1 MAQSNPLQ
9 SSTQSTNPA
18 QSNPVKSE
26 SKQPNLPTNPTPQ
39 KSPKDKI
46 TQGKITPKATNPT
59 QAKATQ
65 TPQPKTLIKPT
76 PHKTATNPKPPTL
89 KRLSLLGKCAFFAL
103 VAIVLGAVFLPF
115 FAPYS
120 PDFMDLDSIL
130 SPASSA
136 HILGTDHLGRDIYTR
151 LIFGARLS
159 LGSVALILLLVL
171 ALGIGI
177 GSACALYGGR
187 VDSVVMR
194 VCDMFLSMPTAV
206 LSLLFIAALGV
217 GLANVIIAIALT
229 HWAWYARLVRSLVLS
244 LKSKEFVALS
254 LVQGSSKWQSYKA
267 NMLTPIASQCLVL
280 ATMDI
285 GHFMLHIAGL
295 SFLGLGV
302 QAPQAEWGV
311 MLSEGKEYMWS
322 NAELLLYPGLAL
334 FVCVAVCNVLGDSL
348 RDYFDVNVNAE

>member
-1 MAQSNPLQ
+1 MIQPNTLQ
-9 SSTQSTNPA
+9 SSTQSTNTA
-18 QSNPVKSE
+18 KSE
-26 SKQPNLPTNPTPQ
+26 SRQPNPPPKTTPH
-39 KSPKDKI
+39 KIPKDKI
-46 TQGKITPKATNPT
+46 TQDKIASKATISTKQIKAQKPTKLT
-59 QAKATQ
+59 QAKAT
-65 TPQPKTLIKPT
+65 TKTNHTKV
-76 PHKTATNPKPPTL
+76 

-103 VAIVLGAVFLPF
+103 AVIVLGAVFLPF

-159 LGSVALILLLVL
+159 LGSVAIILALVL

-217 GLANVIIAIALT
+217 GLVNVIIAIALT
-229 HWAWYARLVRSLVLS
+229 HWAWYARLVRSLCLS
-244 LKSKEFVALS
+244 LKSKEFVALFA
-254 LVQGSSKWQSYKA
+254 VQGASKWQTYKA

>member
-1 MAQSNPLQ
+1 MIQPNTPQ
-9 SSTQSTNPA
+9 SSTQSTNPPD
-18 QSNPVKSE
+18 S
-26 SKQPNLPTNPTPQ
+26 PNSPHSQKATPTQNKPTNPTPR
-39 KSPKDKI
+39 KSSQSKIVQDKI
-46 TQGKITPKATNPT
+46 PPKATKTTQTMLPKT
-59 QAKATQ
+59 QAKAT
-65 TPQPKTLIKPT
+65 TKTNHTKV
-76 PHKTATNPKPPTL
+76 

-103 VAIVLGAVFLPF
+103 AVIVLGAVFLPF

-159 LGSVALILLLVL
+159 LGSVAIILALVL

-229 HWAWYARLVRSLVLS
+229 HWAWYARLVHSLCLS
-244 LKSKEFVALS
+244 LKSKEFVALFA
-254 LVQGSSKWQSYKA
+254 VQGASKWQSYKA

-348 RDYFDVNVNAE
+348 RDYFDVNVWESK

>member
-1 MAQSNPLQ
+1 MIQSNP
-9 SSTQSTNPA
+9 PA
-18 QSNPVKSE
+18 K
-26 SKQPNLPTNPTPQ
+26 T
-39 KSPKDKI
+39 
-46 TQGKITPKATNPT
+46 
-59 QAKATQ
+59 TQ
-65 TPQPKTLIKPT
+65 TTEAKTPLNVAQTKVQPKTAIKAT
-76 PHKTATNPKPPTL
+76 PPNPAPAKV
-89 KRLSLLGKCAFFAL
+89 KRLSLLGKCAIFAL
-103 VAIVLGAVFLPF
+103 IAIVLGAVFLPF

-120 PDFMDLDSIL
+120 PEFMDLDSIL

-177 GSACALYGGR
+177 GSACALQGGR
-187 VDSVVMR
+187 VDNVVMR
-194 VCDMFLSMPTAV
+194 ICDMFLSMPTTV
-206 LSLLFIAALGV
+206 ISLLFIAVLGV

-244 LKSKEFVALS
+244 LKSKEFVALFP
-254 LVQGSSKWQSYKA
+254 VQGASKWQSYKA

-334 FVCVAVCNVLGDSL
+334 FVCVAVCNVVGDSL

>member
-1 MAQSNPLQ
+1 MIQSNAPHKT
-9 SSTQSTNPA
+9 TQSTNPT
-18 QSNPVKSE
+18 QSTPAKSE
-26 SKQPNLPTNPTPQ
+26 SKQANPLTNPTPHNPSQ
-39 KSPKDKI
+39 SKI
-46 TQGKITPKATNPT
+46 VQGKIAPNPPNTPKQIKAQKAPKPT
-59 QAKATQ
+59 QAKT
-65 TPQPKTLIKPT
+65 TTKT
-76 PHKTATNPKPPTL
+76 NPPTL

-103 VAIVLGAVFLPF
+103 AVIVLGAVFLPF

-120 PDFMDLDSIL
+120 PDFMDLGSIL

-159 LGSVALILLLVL
+159 LGSVAIILALVL

-187 VDSVVMR
+187 VDTVVMR

-229 HWAWYARLVRSLVLS
+229 HWAWYARLVRSLCLS

-254 LVQGSSKWQSYKA
+254 LVQGASKWQSYKA

-334 FVCVAVCNVLGDSL
+334 FICVAVCNVLGDSL
-348 RDYFDVNVNAE
+348 RDYFDVNVNGE

>member
-1 MAQSNPLQ
+1 MIQSNAPQ
-9 SSTQSTNPA
+9 STTQSTNPTQPTPA
-18 QSNPVKSE
+18 KSE
-26 SKQPNLPTNPTPQ
+26 SKQANPLTNPAPH
-39 KSPKDKI
+39 KSPQDKI
-46 TQGKITPKATNPT
+46 VQGKTPPKAPNTPK
-59 QAKATQ
+59 QIKAQ
-65 TPQPKTLIKPT
+65 KTPKPT
-76 PHKTATNPKPPTL
+76 RDKTTTKTNPPTL
-89 KRLSLLGKCAFFAL
+89 KRFSLLGKCAFFAL
-103 VAIVLGAVFLPF
+103 AVIVLGAVFLPF

-120 PDFMDLDSIL
+120 PDFMDLHSIL
-130 SPASSA
+130 SPASGA

-159 LGSVALILLLVL
+159 LGSVAIILALVL

-187 VDSVVMR
+187 VDTVVMR

-229 HWAWYARLVRSLVLS
+229 HWAWYARLVRSLCLS

-254 LVQGSSKWQSYKA
+254 LVQGASKWQSYKA

>member
-1 MAQSNPLQ
+1 MIQSNASQ
-9 SSTQSTNPA
+9 STTQSTNSTQPTFA
-18 QSNPVKSE
+18 KSE
-26 SKQPNLPTNPTPQ
+26 SKQPNPPTNPTPHKPLQ
-39 KSPKDKI
+39 DKI
-46 TQGKITPKATNPT
+46 APKATTPTKQIKVQKPTNPT
-59 QAKATQ
+59 QAKAT
-65 TPQPKTLIKPT
+65 TKTNSTKV
-76 PHKTATNPKPPTL
+76 

-103 VAIVLGAVFLPF
+103 AVIVLGAVFLPF

-120 PDFMDLDSIL
+120 PDFMDLGSIL

-159 LGSVALILLLVL
+159 LGSVAIILALVL

-187 VDSVVMR
+187 IDTVVMR

-229 HWAWYARLVRSLVLS
+229 HWAWYARLVRSLCLS

-254 LVQGSSKWQSYKA
+254 LVQGASKWQSYKA